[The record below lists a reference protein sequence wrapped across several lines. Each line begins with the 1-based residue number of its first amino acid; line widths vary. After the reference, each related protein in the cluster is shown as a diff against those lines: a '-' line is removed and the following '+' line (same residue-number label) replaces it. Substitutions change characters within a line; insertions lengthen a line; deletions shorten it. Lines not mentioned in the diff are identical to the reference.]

1 VISILAKSW
10 ERVGDNAIEFTLRDD
25 VKWHDG
31 KPFSADDVIFTVNTI
46 QKTQATI
53 WNAYLASVES
63 IAAKDP
69 QTVVVTYKKVYGP
82 DIASFIFGIL
92 PKHLFEGQDLAKAS
106 ANVNPVGT
114 GPYKLLRW
122 SPGRNMVVAAN
133 TKYWNGRPKID
144 QIELRFDIPDKEHL
158 AALRDHRLD
167 FAEIREPSEWN
178 GVLQTPE
185 FLEQFETGTTDETTM
200 TIIAWNNQ
208 RKPLDDRR
216 VRIGLE
222 QALDRPRVIEEV
234 LGGAGRAIS
243 GPFYPTMWGA
253 DPNIVPWPFD
263 KAAAGKLLDE
273 AGFAKKGGKRMALE
287 LLVEDSRRGT
297 IYDGSLAIFR
307 ADLSDIGVE
316 LKVVYLPRS
325 ELIDHLDGGRQAP
338 RGRPGHAGSRQAQ
351 GDLLCAA
358 QDPPHGRA
366 VHLPLCAQAILR
378 MEPPRPRRVAA
389 RRQRPAP
396 LPGRFALVG
405 RSRKELTRTFGSEI
419 GCTMVHPMVHPSPPR
434 SPTVS
439 QGFP

>member
-1 VISILAKSW
+1 
-10 ERVGDNAIEFTLRDD
+10 
-25 VKWHDG
+25 
-31 KPFSADDVIFTVNTI
+31 
-46 QKTQATI
+46 
-53 WNAYLASVES
+53 
-63 IAAKDP
+63 
-69 QTVVVTYKKVYGP
+69 
-82 DIASFIFGIL
+82 L
-92 PKHLFEGQDLAKAS
+92 PKHLFEGQDLAKAPV
-106 ANVNPVGT
+106 NVNPVGT
-114 GPYKLLRW
+114 GPYKVLRW

-167 FAEIREPSEWN
+167 FAEIREPSEWS

-307 ADLSDIGVE
+307 ADLADIGVE

-325 ELIDHLDGGRQAP
+325 ELIDHL
-338 RGRPGHAGSRQAQ
+338 
-351 GDLLCAA
+351 
-358 QDPPHGRA
+358 
-366 VHLPLCAQAILR
+366 ILR
-378 MEPPRPRRVAA
+378 NFQAALFDFSADIPDPDPYALLHSSQVNAGQNFAGYISTDADKLLESARSMQDRAKRKETYFALHKILHMDEPYTFLYVLRRSYAWSRRVHGVS
-389 RRQRPAP
+389 P
-396 LPGRFALVG
+396 LDVSALPRYPGV
-405 RSRKELTRTFGSEI
+405 SRWWVDPGKS
-419 GCTMVHPMVHPSPPR
+419 
-434 SPTVS
+434 
-439 QGFP
+439 